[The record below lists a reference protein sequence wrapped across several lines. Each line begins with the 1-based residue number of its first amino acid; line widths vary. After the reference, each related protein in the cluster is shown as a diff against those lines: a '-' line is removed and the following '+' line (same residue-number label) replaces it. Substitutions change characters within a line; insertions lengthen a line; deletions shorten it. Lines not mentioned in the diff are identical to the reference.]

1 MAVSSIQ
8 VSLFL
13 KSQQSSE
20 GFKSRKGKIQRKLQ
34 EGRGMTFWKFT
45 KRDKVCSEF
54 KSQTWT
60 LWGNSPQR
68 WKNQIAEEKT
78 TSSSSGNSSV
88 NVSGGNL
95 TMTAKSSAK
104 RYSLSGFKLYFT
116 LDHLQYGHRVFINI
130 DHRTRELNFVFR
142 NHGNLSPIRNF
153 GLKHQHSQLARR
165 WRWRWTAS
173 QGERRA
179 ALRCAFSQ
187 ASGPPWYHRLGEHPK
202 MIYSHSVTFDYCIP
216 PSGPWMSG
224 RCSWTMWTGRRS
236 LASCSDS
243 VLTPGTR
250 TSSSYSS
257 GLVNL
262 FVPAV
267 KYNDSLF
274 FSPQGTGDVLE
285 EIEDE
290 ERSKVSIVEIHKDSW
305 NMNSCI
311 FPLFCNRF
319 HYHGC
324 WNWID

>member
-1 MAVSSIQ
+1 
-8 VSLFL
+8 
-13 KSQQSSE
+13 
-20 GFKSRKGKIQRKLQ
+20 
-34 EGRGMTFWKFT
+34 
-45 KRDKVCSEF
+45 
-54 KSQTWT
+54 
-60 LWGNSPQR
+60 
-68 WKNQIAEEKT
+68 
-78 TSSSSGNSSV
+78 
-88 NVSGGNL
+88 
-95 TMTAKSSAK
+95 
-104 RYSLSGFKLYFT
+104 
-116 LDHLQYGHRVFINI
+116 
-130 DHRTRELNFVFR
+130 
-142 NHGNLSPIRNF
+142 
-153 GLKHQHSQLARR
+153 
-165 WRWRWTAS
+165 
-173 QGERRA
+173 
-179 ALRCAFSQ
+179 
-187 ASGPPWYHRLGEHPK
+187 

-236 LASCSDS
+236 LESCSDS

-267 KYNDSLF
+267 KYNESLF

-290 ERSKVSIVEIHKDSW
+290 ERSKASIVEIHKDSW

-324 WNWID
+324 WNWIDWCRIWNGKSKFHFSSVFPLLFTTGSVYIQHVILFIVAKVN